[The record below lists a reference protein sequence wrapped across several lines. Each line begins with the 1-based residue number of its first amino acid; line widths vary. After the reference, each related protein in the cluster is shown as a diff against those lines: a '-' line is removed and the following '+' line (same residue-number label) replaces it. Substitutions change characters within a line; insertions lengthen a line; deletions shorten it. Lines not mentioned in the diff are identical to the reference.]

1 MSADLKRKYDAAF
14 YANQKEGSRA
24 SAEIVLAAVLP
35 LIGGARSAID
45 IGCGAGGWL
54 KTFAEM
60 TPGADIYG
68 VDHPAAPKSEM
79 FIDPAQFEGRDLS
92 APFDLGRKFD
102 LAMSLEVAEH
112 ISPEKADVFLDN
124 LARHADVVLFSAA
137 IPRQGGTGHVNEQ
150 WPDYWAAKMAAR
162 GFALHDVVR
171 PLIWNSD
178 AAAFWYKQNALLFVR
193 GEKRLAVDGLED
205 WKGRAVVHPGGW
217 MKKTEPLQSQLA
229 RVLSG
234 RKPANA

>member
-1 MSADLKRKYDAAF
+1 MSADLERKYDAAF

-24 SAEIVLAAVLP
+24 SAEIVLAALLP
-35 LIGGARSAID
+35 LIGGARSAVD

-54 KTFAEM
+54 KTFAGM
-60 TPGADIYG
+60 IPGADIFG

-92 APFDLGRKFD
+92 VPFDLGRRFD
-102 LAMSLEVAEH
+102 LAISLEVAEH
-112 ISPEKADVFLDN
+112 IAPERADVFLDN
-124 LARHADVVLFSAA
+124 LARHADVILFSAA

-171 PLIWNSD
+171 PLIWNSED
-178 AAAFWYKQNALLFVR
+178 AAFWYKQNALLFVR
-193 GEKRLAVDGLED
+193 EGRDLDFSGLDD
-205 WKGRAVVHPGGW
+205 WGGRAMVHPGGW
-217 MKKTEPLQSQLA
+217 MKKTEPLKSQFA
-229 RVLSG
+229 RVLAG